1 MIATDIDADALAALE
16 GGRIQTRRLD
26 VRNADAIAA
35 TAAAVGAVDIVFNCA
50 GFVHHG
56 TILEC
61 DEAAFDFSMALNV
74 KANYAVTRALLP
86 AMLGA
91 GGGSVIFVASAVSSM
106 IAAPNRFVYG
116 ATKAAVIGMMKAV
129 AADFVTQGIRANA
142 ICPGTVESPS
152 WHGRVRAQG
161 RTEAEIEVA
170 RAAFIARQPMGRI
183 GQPEEIAALAVYL
196 ASDESGFVTGQTI
209 GIDGGWSNT

>member
-1 MIATDIDADALAALE
+1 MRLTGKTAFVTAAGAGIGRATALAFAAEGANVIATDIDADALAALE

-35 TAAAVGAVDIVFNCA
+35 TAGPVRAVDNVFNCA

-86 AMLGA
+86 GIGESELRARTGA
-91 GGGSVIFVASAVSSM
+91 PIAFAPDCVDLVAPDPA
-106 IAAPNRFVYG
+106 
-116 ATKAAVIGMMKAV
+116 
-129 AADFVTQGIRANA
+129 
-142 ICPGTVESPS
+142 
-152 WHGRVRAQG
+152 
-161 RTEAEIEVA
+161 
-170 RAAFIARQPMGRI
+170 
-183 GQPEEIAALAVYL
+183 
-196 ASDESGFVTGQTI
+196 
-209 GIDGGWSNT
+209 